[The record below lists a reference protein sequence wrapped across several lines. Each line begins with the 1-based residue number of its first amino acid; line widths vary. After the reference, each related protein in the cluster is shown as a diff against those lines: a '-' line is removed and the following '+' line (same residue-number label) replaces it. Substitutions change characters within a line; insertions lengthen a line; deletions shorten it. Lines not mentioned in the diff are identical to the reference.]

1 MTWISDNNVPTPH
14 AAEGMLTAVCEVPLP
29 GKETSAIRVE
39 RPPTETKTTQKISL
53 IHPGRAMAGPIVN
66 N

>member
-29 GKETSAIRVE
+29 GKETTAIRVE
-39 RPPTETKTTQKISL
+39 RPPTETKTTQ
-53 IHPGRAMAGPIVN
+53 H
-66 N
+66 